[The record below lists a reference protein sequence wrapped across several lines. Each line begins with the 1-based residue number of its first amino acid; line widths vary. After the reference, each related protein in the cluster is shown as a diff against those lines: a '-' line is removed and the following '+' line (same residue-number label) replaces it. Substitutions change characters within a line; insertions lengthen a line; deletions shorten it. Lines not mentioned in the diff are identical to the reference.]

1 MHTKQKYHCHKQVPK
16 WNFISTFIVKAPDI
30 RYRGGCQQRTEH
42 HTTFTHIDVHRE
54 TQKNSKETK
63 KLLKGGTRTSV
74 DRRNDV
80 CTKITRLSCRVR
92 KEFREFLRSSAME
105 AESAKT
111 EGNDLPPSHFKAPR
125 KMTLKN
131 ASCDRLLKTTNRR
144 KRKKAGALPPL
155 DPWPAAQTGLACTA
169 YLQPQ
174 PIRGCCTATQH
185 LRMLPWKAL
194 FLSPWPPP
202 RAPSYPRSAS
212 RQADYYLRSCWWC
225 RLVVKKKNARFAK
238 RRRYEEEAG
247 RGG

>member
-16 WNFISTFIVKAPDI
+16 WNFISTFIVKGPDLSD
-30 RYRGGCQQRTEH
+30 YRGGCQQRTEH

-63 KLLKGGTRTSV
+63 KLLKGRTRTSV

-80 CTKITRLSCRVR
+80 CTKITRRSCRVR

-131 ASCDRLLKTTNRR
+131 ASCGRLLKTTNRR
-144 KRKKAGALPPL
+144 KRKKAGAQPPL
-155 DPWPAAQTGLACTA
+155 DPWPAAQQAWPARRTCSLNQSAAAALPPSICEC
-169 YLQPQ
+169 Y
-174 PIRGCCTATQH
+174 RGRRCFC
-185 LRMLPWKAL
+185 LRGHH
-194 FLSPWPPP
+194 
-202 RAPSYPRSAS
+202 PSCAIIPK
-212 RQADYYLRSCWWC
+212 
-225 RLVVKKKNARFAK
+225 VRFTS
-238 RRRYEEEAG
+238 G
-247 RGG
+247 